1 MKTTA
6 QRWYIRFLQWKTQY
20 LTHRQFILLLCGL
33 VGVATG
39 FAALAMRSLTHFIE
53 EVLVGNII
61 RYINY
66 GFYVIFPAVG
76 FLLVYWVKKY
86 IIRKEV
92 SHGIPSI
99 LYAVAKQKGIM
110 KRFQAYGS
118 ILTAPITI
126 GFGGS
131 VGLEGPMVV
140 TGAGISS
147 QVARLFHINQS
158 DRMLLLACACAAALA
173 AIFKVPLAGILFA
186 IEVFGLDLT
195 LSSLLPLFVA
205 SLSGVLTS
213 YIFFGNA
220 ALLPIY
226 VGDSFLM
233 HNIPFYLLLGVVGGF
248 MSAYFTFVYEGVNR
262 FFSKF
267 SSAYLRIVIG
277 GAILGLLVFVMPPL
291 YGEGHE
297 VINHLKAGH
306 PELSISSN
314 IFGWNLENPWVVILL
329 LGGLV
334 LFKVVATSVTFGAGG
349 VGGIFSPM
357 LFMGGVMGNCFA
369 RIINQID
376 IFPYKLPLANF
387 TLIGMTALMTG
398 VLHAPLTAIFLIAEV
413 TGGYSL
419 FVPAMVTA
427 VVSFSI
433 AKYFNKYSIYTMEL
447 GRKGELVNQDKDQAI
462 LTLMD
467 MESVIE
473 TNFVPVYTDM
483 TLKGVVYEA
492 VRESSR
498 NIFPVLDREKGSLE
512 GVILLD
518 DIRHLIFEKEL
529 YDKVSVLEMMQPP
542 PALIQMGQ
550 DTMNQVMDKFQN
562 TAAWNL
568 PVVKN
573 GKYIGFISKS
583 KLLTVYRRKLIY
595 FSNNK

>member
-1 MKTTA
+1 MRTTA
-6 QRWYIRFLQWKTQY
+6 RWYIKFLQWKTQY

-248 MSAYFTFVYEGVNR
+248 MSAYFTFVYEEVNR

-376 IFPYKLPLANF
+376 ILPYKLPLANF

-568 PVVKN
+568 PVVKD

>member
-33 VGVATG
+33 VGIATG

-66 GFYVIFPAVG
+66 GFYVVFPAVG
-76 FLLVYWVKKY
+76 FLLVYLVKKY
-86 IIRKEV
+86 VIRKDV

-118 ILTAPITI
+118 LLTAPITI

-147 QVARLFHINQS
+147 QIARLFHINQS

-205 SLSGVLTS
+205 SLSGVLIS
-213 YIFFGNA
+213 YLFFGNA
-220 ALLPIY
+220 ALLPIQ
-226 VGDSFLM
+226 VSGSFLM
-233 HNIPFYLLLGVVGGF
+233 RNIPFYLLLGVVGGF
-248 MSAYFTFVYEGVNR
+248 MSAYFTFVYEWVNR
-262 FFSKF
+262 FFARF
-267 SSAYLRIVIG
+267 SSPYVRLLIG
-277 GAILGLLVFVMPPL
+277 GAVLGLLVFLMPPL

-297 VINHLKAGH
+297 VINHLKEGH
-306 PELSISSN
+306 PELSLRDN
-314 IFGWNLENPWVVILL
+314 IFGWDLHNPWIIILL
-329 LGGLV
+329 LAGLA
-334 LFKVVATSVTFGAGG
+334 FSKVVATSVTFGAGG

-369 RIINQID
+369 RIINQIEWL
-376 IFPYKLPLANF
+376 PHKLPLANF

-413 TGGYSL
+413 TGGYAL

-427 VVSFSI
+427 VISFSI

-467 MESVIE
+467 MGQVIE

-483 TLKGVVYEA
+483 NLKGVVYEA

-529 YDKVSVLEMMQPP
+529 YEKVSVLEMMQPP
-542 PALIQMGQ
+542 PALIQMGV
-550 DTMNQVMDKFQN
+550 DTMNQVMDKFQS
-562 TAAWNL
+562 TGAWNL
-568 PVVKN
+568 PVVKD

>member
-6 QRWYIRFLQWKTQY
+6 RWYIKFLQWKTQY

-147 QVARLFHINQS
+147 QIARLFHINQS

-376 IFPYKLPLANF
+376 ILPYKLPLANF

>member
-1 MKTTA
+1 MKTKHS
-6 QRWYIRFLQWKTQY
+6 WYIKFLQWKTQY
-20 LTHRQFILLLCGL
+20 LTHQQFIWLLCGL
-33 VGVATG
+33 VGIATG
-39 FAALAMRSLTHFIE
+39 FAALAMRSFTHFIE
-53 EVLVGNII
+53 AVLVGNII

-86 IIRKEV
+86 ILRKEV

-110 KRFQAYGS
+110 KRFHAYAS
-118 ILTAPITI
+118 LLTAPITI

-147 QVARLFHINQS
+147 YVARLFHINQS

-195 LSSLLPLFVA
+195 LSSLLPLFIA

-213 YIFFGNA
+213 YMFFGNA
-220 ALLPIY
+220 ALLPIQIN
-226 VGDSFLM
+226 GSFLM
-233 HNIPFYLLLGVVGGF
+233 RNLPFYLLLGGVGGI
-248 MSAYFTFVYEGVNR
+248 MSAYFTFVYEKINQ
-262 FFSKF
+262 FFSKL
-267 SSAYLRIVIG
+267 SSPYLRILIG
-277 GAILGLLVFVMPPL
+277 GIVLGLLVFLMPPL

-297 VINHLKAGH
+297 VINHLKEGH
-306 PELSISSN
+306 PELSLSSN
-314 IFGWNLENPWVVILL
+314 IFGWHLENPWVVIFL

-369 RIINQID
+369 RIINQLD
-376 IFPYKLPLANF
+376 FLPYKLPLANF

-413 TGGYSL
+413 TGGYVL
-419 FVPAMVTA
+419 FFPAMLTA
-427 VVSFSI
+427 VVSFAI

-467 MESVIE
+467 MEPIIE

-483 TLKGVVYEA
+483 LLKDVVYEA
-492 VRESSR
+492 IAKSSR
-498 NIFPVLDREKGSLE
+498 NIFPVLDRDTHEFK

-518 DIRHLIFEKEL
+518 DIRHLMFQKEL
-529 YDKVSVLEMMQPP
+529 YEKVSVIEMMQAP
-542 PALIQMGQ
+542 PARIEM
-550 DTMNQVMDKFQN
+550 DTDRMTQVMDKFQQ
-562 TAAWNL
+562 TGAWNL
-568 PVVKN
+568 PVVKE

-595 FSNNK
+595 FSTR

>member
-1 MKTTA
+1 MRTTA
-6 QRWYIRFLQWKTQY
+6 RWYIKFLQWKTQY

-233 HNIPFYLLLGVVGGF
+233 RNIPFYLLLGVVGGF

-357 LFMGGVMGNCFA
+357 LFMGGAMGNCFA

-376 IFPYKLPLANF
+376 ILPYKLPLANF

-529 YDKVSVLEMMQPP
+529 YDKVSVLEMMQPS

>member
-6 QRWYIRFLQWKTQY
+6 RWYIKFLQWKTQY

-233 HNIPFYLLLGVVGGF
+233 RNIPFYLLLGVVGGF

-376 IFPYKLPLANF
+376 ILPYKLPLANF

>member
-1 MKTTA
+1 MRTTA
-6 QRWYIRFLQWKTQY
+6 RWYIKFLQWKTQY

-248 MSAYFTFVYEGVNR
+248 MSAYFTFVYEEVNR

-376 IFPYKLPLANF
+376 ILPYKLPLANF

-483 TLKGVVYEA
+483 MLKGVVYEA

>member
-1 MKTTA
+1 METKHS
-6 QRWYIRFLQWKTQY
+6 WYIKFLQWKTQY
-20 LTHRQFILLLCGL
+20 LTHQQFIWLLCGL
-33 VGVATG
+33 VGIATG
-39 FAALAMRSLTHFIE
+39 FAALAMRSFTHFIE
-53 EVLVGNII
+53 AVLVGNII

-86 IIRKEV
+86 ILRKEV

-110 KRFQAYGS
+110 KRFHAYAS
-118 ILTAPITI
+118 LLTAPITI

-147 QVARLFHINQS
+147 YVARLFHINQS

-195 LSSLLPLFVA
+195 LSSLLPLFIA

-213 YIFFGNA
+213 YMFFGNA
-220 ALLPIY
+220 ALLPIQIN
-226 VGDSFLM
+226 GSFLM
-233 HNIPFYLLLGVVGGF
+233 RNLPFYLLLGGVGGI
-248 MSAYFTFVYEGVNR
+248 MSAYFTFVYEKINQ
-262 FFSKF
+262 FFSKL
-267 SSAYLRIVIG
+267 SSPYLRILIG
-277 GAILGLLVFVMPPL
+277 GIVLGLLVFLMPPL

-297 VINHLKAGH
+297 VINHLKEGH
-306 PELSISSN
+306 PELSLSSN
-314 IFGWNLENPWVVILL
+314 IFGWHLENPWVVIFL

-369 RIINQID
+369 RIINQLD
-376 IFPYKLPLANF
+376 FLPYKLPLANF

-413 TGGYSL
+413 TGGYVL
-419 FVPAMVTA
+419 FVPAMLTA
-427 VVSFSI
+427 VVSFAI

-467 MESVIE
+467 MEPIIE

-483 TLKGVVYEA
+483 LLKDVVYEA
-492 VRESSR
+492 IAKSSR
-498 NIFPVLDREKGSLE
+498 NIFPVLDRDTQEFK

-518 DIRHLIFEKEL
+518 DIRHLMFQKEL
-529 YDKVSVLEMMQPP
+529 YEKVSVIEMMQAP
-542 PALIQMGQ
+542 PARIEM
-550 DTMNQVMDKFQN
+550 DTDRMTQVMDKFQQ
-562 TAAWNL
+562 TGAWNL
-568 PVVKN
+568 PVVKE

-595 FSNNK
+595 FSTR

>member
-6 QRWYIRFLQWKTQY
+6 RWYIKFLQWKTQY

-61 RYINY
+61 RYMNY

-314 IFGWNLENPWVVILL
+314 IFGWNLENPWVIILL

-376 IFPYKLPLANF
+376 ILPYKLPLANF

-398 VLHAPLTAIFLIAEV
+398 VLHAPLTAIYLIAEV

>member
-6 QRWYIRFLQWKTQY
+6 RWYIKFLQWKTQY

-99 LYAVAKQKGIM
+99 LYAVAKQKSIM

-147 QVARLFHINQS
+147 QLARLFHINQS

-376 IFPYKLPLANF
+376 ILPYKLPLANF

>member
-1 MKTTA
+1 MKTKHS
-6 QRWYIRFLQWKTQY
+6 WYIKFLQWKTQY
-20 LTHRQFILLLCGL
+20 LTHQQFIWLLCGL
-33 VGVATG
+33 VGIATG
-39 FAALAMRSLTHFIE
+39 FAALAMRSFTHFIE
-53 EVLVGNII
+53 AVLVGNII

-86 IIRKEV
+86 ILRKEV

-110 KRFQAYGS
+110 KRFHAYAS
-118 ILTAPITI
+118 LLTAPITI
-126 GFGGS
+126 SFGGS

-147 QVARLFHINQS
+147 YVARLFHINQS

-173 AIFKVPLAGILFA
+173 AIFKVPLAGLLFA

-195 LSSLLPLFVA
+195 LSSLLPLFIA

-213 YIFFGNA
+213 YMFFGNA
-220 ALLPIY
+220 ALLPIQIN
-226 VGDSFLM
+226 GSFLM
-233 HNIPFYLLLGVVGGF
+233 RNLPFYLLLGGVGGI
-248 MSAYFTFVYEGVNR
+248 MSAYFTFVYEKINQ
-262 FFSKF
+262 FFSKL
-267 SSAYLRIVIG
+267 SSPYLRILIG
-277 GAILGLLVFVMPPL
+277 GIVLGLLVFLMPPL

-297 VINHLKAGH
+297 VINHLKEGH
-306 PELSISSN
+306 PELSLSSN
-314 IFGWNLENPWVVILL
+314 IFGWHLENPWVVIFL

-369 RIINQID
+369 RIINQLD
-376 IFPYKLPLANF
+376 FLPYKLPLANF

-413 TGGYSL
+413 TGGYVL
-419 FVPAMVTA
+419 FVPAMLTA
-427 VVSFSI
+427 VVSFAI

-467 MESVIE
+467 MEPIIE

-483 TLKGVVYEA
+483 LLKDVVYEA
-492 VRESSR
+492 IAKSSR
-498 NIFPVLDREKGSLE
+498 NIFPVLDRDTQEFK

-518 DIRHLIFEKEL
+518 DIRHLMFQKEL
-529 YDKVSVLEMMQPP
+529 YEKVSVIEMMQAP
-542 PALIQMGQ
+542 PARIEM
-550 DTMNQVMDKFQN
+550 DTDRMTQVMDKFQQ
-562 TAAWNL
+562 TGAWNL
-568 PVVKN
+568 PVVKE

-595 FSNNK
+595 FSTR

>member
-1 MKTTA
+1 MRTTA
-6 QRWYIRFLQWKTQY
+6 RWYIKFLQWKTQY

-376 IFPYKLPLANF
+376 ILPYKLPLANF

-483 TLKGVVYEA
+483 TLKRVVYEA

>member
-6 QRWYIRFLQWKTQY
+6 QRWYIKFLQWKTQY

-147 QVARLFHINQS
+147 HVARLFHINQS

-248 MSAYFTFVYEGVNR
+248 MSAYFTFVYEQVNR

-376 IFPYKLPLANF
+376 ILPYKLPLANF

-583 KLLTVYRRKLIY
+583 RLLTVYRRKLIY

>member
-6 QRWYIRFLQWKTQY
+6 RWYIKFLQWKTQY

-291 YGEGHE
+291 YGEGQE

-376 IFPYKLPLANF
+376 ILPYKLPLANF

>member
-6 QRWYIRFLQWKTQY
+6 QRWYIKFLQWKTQY

-248 MSAYFTFVYEGVNR
+248 MSAYFTFVYEQVNR

-376 IFPYKLPLANF
+376 ILPYKLPLANF

-473 TNFVPVYTDM
+473 TNFVSVYTDM

>member
-6 QRWYIRFLQWKTQY
+6 RWYIKFLQWKTQY

-147 QVARLFHINQS
+147 QLARLFHINQS

-376 IFPYKLPLANF
+376 ILPYKLPLANF

-595 FSNNK
+595 FSNHK

>member
-6 QRWYIRFLQWKTQY
+6 RWYIKFLQWKTQY

-66 GFYVIFPAVG
+66 GFYVIFPAIG

-376 IFPYKLPLANF
+376 ILPYKLPLANF

>member
-1 MKTTA
+1 MRTTA
-6 QRWYIRFLQWKTQY
+6 RWYIKFLQWKTQY

-147 QVARLFHINQS
+147 QLARLFHINQS

-376 IFPYKLPLANF
+376 ILPYKLPLANF

>member
-1 MKTTA
+1 MRTTA
-6 QRWYIRFLQWKTQY
+6 RWYIKFLQWKTQY

-314 IFGWNLENPWVVILL
+314 IFGWNLENHWVVILL

-376 IFPYKLPLANF
+376 ILPYKLPLANF

>member
-1 MKTTA
+1 MKTKHS
-6 QRWYIRFLQWKTQY
+6 WYIKFLQWKTQY
-20 LTHRQFILLLCGL
+20 LTHQQFIWLLCGL
-33 VGVATG
+33 VGIATG
-39 FAALAMRSLTHFIE
+39 FAALAMRSFTHFIE
-53 EVLVGNII
+53 AVLVGNII

-86 IIRKEV
+86 ILRKEV

-110 KRFQAYGS
+110 KRFQAYAS
-118 ILTAPITI
+118 LLTAPITI

-147 QVARLFHINQS
+147 YVARLFHINQS

-195 LSSLLPLFVA
+195 LSSLLPLFIA

-213 YIFFGNA
+213 YMFFGNA
-220 ALLPIY
+220 ALLPIQIN
-226 VGDSFLM
+226 GSFLM
-233 HNIPFYLLLGVVGGF
+233 RNLPFYLLLGGVGGI
-248 MSAYFTFVYEGVNR
+248 MSAYFTFVYEKINQ
-262 FFSKF
+262 FFSKL
-267 SSAYLRIVIG
+267 SSPYLRILIG
-277 GAILGLLVFVMPPL
+277 GIVLGLLVFLMPPL

-297 VINHLKAGH
+297 VINHLKEGH
-306 PELSISSN
+306 PELSLSSN
-314 IFGWNLENPWVVILL
+314 IFGWHLENPWVVIFL

-369 RIINQID
+369 RIINQLD
-376 IFPYKLPLANF
+376 FLPYKLPLANF

-413 TGGYSL
+413 TGGYML
-419 FVPAMVTA
+419 FVPAMLTA
-427 VVSFSI
+427 VVSFAI

-467 MESVIE
+467 MEPIIE

-483 TLKGVVYEA
+483 LLKDVVYEA
-492 VRESSR
+492 IAKSSR
-498 NIFPVLDREKGSLE
+498 NIFPVLDRDTQEFK

-518 DIRHLIFEKEL
+518 DIRHLMFQKEL
-529 YDKVSVLEMMQPP
+529 YEKVSVIEMMQAP
-542 PALIQMGQ
+542 PARIEM
-550 DTMNQVMDKFQN
+550 DTDRMTQVMDKFQQ
-562 TAAWNL
+562 TGAWNL
-568 PVVKN
+568 PVVKE

-595 FSNNK
+595 FSTR

>member
-6 QRWYIRFLQWKTQY
+6 RWYIKFLQWKTQY

-376 IFPYKLPLANF
+376 ILPYKLPLANF

-483 TLKGVVYEA
+483 TLRGVVYEA

>member
-6 QRWYIRFLQWKTQY
+6 RWYIKFLQWKTQY

-147 QVARLFHINQS
+147 QLARLFHINQS

-376 IFPYKLPLANF
+376 ILPYKLPLANF

-483 TLKGVVYEA
+483 MLKGVVYEA

>member
-66 GFYVIFPAVG
+66 GFYVVFPAVG
-76 FLLVYWVKKY
+76 FLLVYLVKKY
-86 IIRKEV
+86 VIRKEV

-118 ILTAPITI
+118 LLTAPITI

-147 QVARLFHINQS
+147 QIARLFHINQS

-205 SLSGVLTS
+205 SLSGVLIS
-213 YIFFGNA
+213 YLFFGNA
-220 ALLPIY
+220 ALLPIQ
-226 VGDSFLM
+226 VSGSFLM
-233 HNIPFYLLLGVVGGF
+233 RNIPFYLLLGVVGGF
-248 MSAYFTFVYEGVNR
+248 MSAYFTFVYEWVNR
-262 FFSKF
+262 FFARF
-267 SSAYLRIVIG
+267 SSPYVRLLIG
-277 GAILGLLVFVMPPL
+277 GAVLGLLVFLMPPL

-297 VINHLKAGH
+297 VINHLKEGH
-306 PELSISSN
+306 PELSLGDN
-314 IFGWNLENPWVVILL
+314 IFGWDLHNPWIIILL
-329 LGGLV
+329 LAGLA
-334 LFKVVATSVTFGAGG
+334 FSKVVATSVTFGAGG

-369 RIINQID
+369 RIINE
-376 IFPYKLPLANF
+376 FPILGYKAALPNF
-387 TLIGMTALMTG
+387 TLVGMTALMTG
-398 VLHAPLTAIFLIAEV
+398 VLHAPLTAVFLIAEV

-419 FVPAMVTA
+419 LVPAMLTA
-427 VVSFSI
+427 AVSFSV

-447 GRKGELVNQDKDQAI
+447 GRKGELISQNKDQSI

-467 MESVIE
+467 FEQVVE
-473 TNFVPVYTDM
+473 HNFVPVYTDM
-483 TLKGVVYEA
+483 KLREVVMDV
-492 VRESSR
+492 VRVSNR
-498 NIFPVLDREKGSLE
+498 NIYPVLERETGVLK

-518 DIRHLIFEKEL
+518 NIRHLIFESDY
-529 YDKVSVLEMMQPP
+529 YDKIAAIELMQPA
-542 PALIQMGQ
+542 PATIVSGKDKMS
-550 DTMNQVMDKFQN
+550 TVMDKFQH
-562 TAAWNL
+562 TGAWNL
-568 PVVKN
+568 PVVHSD
-573 GKYIGFISKS
+573 GRYYGFISKS
-583 KLLTVYRRKLIY
+583 KLLSIYRRKLIY
-595 FSNNK
+595 FTQ

>member
-1 MKTTA
+1 MRTTA
-6 QRWYIRFLQWKTQY
+6 RWYIKFLQWKTQY

-76 FLLVYWVKKY
+76 FLLVYWVKKH

-376 IFPYKLPLANF
+376 ILPYKLPLANF

>member
-1 MKTTA
+1 MKTKHS
-6 QRWYIRFLQWKTQY
+6 WYIKFLQWKTQY
-20 LTHRQFILLLCGL
+20 LTHQQFIWLLCGL
-33 VGVATG
+33 VGIATG
-39 FAALAMRSLTHFIE
+39 FAALAMRSFTHFIE
-53 EVLVGNII
+53 AVLVGNII

-86 IIRKEV
+86 ILRKEV

-110 KRFQAYGS
+110 KRFHAYAS
-118 ILTAPITI
+118 LLTAPITI

-147 QVARLFHINQS
+147 YVARLFHINQS

-195 LSSLLPLFVA
+195 LSSLLPLFIA

-213 YIFFGNA
+213 YMFFGNA
-220 ALLPIY
+220 ALLPIQIN
-226 VGDSFLM
+226 GSFLM
-233 HNIPFYLLLGVVGGF
+233 RNLPFYLLLGGVGGI
-248 MSAYFTFVYEGVNR
+248 MSAYFTFVYEKINQ
-262 FFSKF
+262 FFSKL
-267 SSAYLRIVIG
+267 SSPYLRILIG
-277 GAILGLLVFVMPPL
+277 GIVLGLLVFLMPPL

-297 VINHLKAGH
+297 VINHLKEGH
-306 PELSISSN
+306 PELSLSSN
-314 IFGWNLENPWVVILL
+314 IFGWHLENPWVVIFL

-369 RIINQID
+369 RIINQLD
-376 IFPYKLPLANF
+376 FLPYKLPLANF

-413 TGGYSL
+413 TGGYVL
-419 FVPAMVTA
+419 FVPAMLTA
-427 VVSFSI
+427 VVSFAI

-467 MESVIE
+467 MEPIIE

-483 TLKGVVYEA
+483 LLKDVVYEA
-492 VRESSR
+492 IAKSSS
-498 NIFPVLDREKGSLE
+498 NIFPVLDRDTQEFK

-518 DIRHLIFEKEL
+518 DIRHLMFQKEL
-529 YDKVSVLEMMQPP
+529 YEKVSVIEMMQAP
-542 PALIQMGQ
+542 PARIEM
-550 DTMNQVMDKFQN
+550 DTDRMTQVMDKFQQ
-562 TAAWNL
+562 TGAWNL
-568 PVVKN
+568 PVVKE

-595 FSNNK
+595 FSTR

>member
-66 GFYVIFPAVG
+66 GFYVVFPAVG

-86 IIRKEV
+86 VIRKDV

-118 ILTAPITI
+118 LLTAPITI

-147 QVARLFHINQS
+147 QIARLFHINQS

-205 SLSGVLTS
+205 SLSGVLIS
-213 YIFFGNA
+213 YLFFGNA
-220 ALLPIY
+220 ALLPIQ
-226 VGDSFLM
+226 VSGSFLM
-233 HNIPFYLLLGVVGGF
+233 RNIPFYLLLGVVGGF
-248 MSAYFTFVYEGVNR
+248 MSAYFTFVYEWVNR
-262 FFSKF
+262 FFARF
-267 SSAYLRIVIG
+267 SSPYVRLLIG
-277 GAILGLLVFVMPPL
+277 GAVLGLLVFLMPPL

-297 VINHLKAGH
+297 VINHLKEGH
-306 PELSISSN
+306 PELSLGDN
-314 IFGWNLENPWVVILL
+314 IFGWDLHNPWVIILL
-329 LGGLV
+329 LAGLA
-334 LFKVVATSVTFGAGG
+334 FSKVVATSVTFGAGG

-369 RIINQID
+369 RIINQIEWL
-376 IFPYKLPLANF
+376 PHKLPLANF

-413 TGGYSL
+413 TGGYAL

-427 VVSFSI
+427 VISFSI

-467 MESVIE
+467 MGQVIE

-483 TLKGVVYEA
+483 NLKGVVYEA

-529 YDKVSVLEMMQPP
+529 YEKVSVLEMMQPP
-542 PALIQMGQ
+542 PALIHMGE
-550 DTMNQVMDKFQN
+550 DNMNQVMDKFQS
-562 TAAWNL
+562 TGAWNL
-568 PVVKN
+568 PVIKD

>member
-6 QRWYIRFLQWKTQY
+6 RWYIKFLQWKTQY

-376 IFPYKLPLANF
+376 ILPYKLPLANF

-573 GKYIGFISKS
+573 EKYIGFISKS

>member
-1 MKTTA
+1 MRTTA
-6 QRWYIRFLQWKTQY
+6 RWYIKFLQWKTQY

-99 LYAVAKQKGIM
+99 LYAVSKQKGIM

>member
-1 MKTTA
+1 MKTKHS
-6 QRWYIRFLQWKTQY
+6 WYIKFLQWKTQY
-20 LTHRQFILLLCGL
+20 LTHQQFIWLLCGL
-33 VGVATG
+33 VGIATG
-39 FAALAMRSLTHFIE
+39 FAALAMRSFTHFIE
-53 EVLVGNII
+53 AVLVGNII

-86 IIRKEV
+86 ILRKEV

-110 KRFQAYGS
+110 KRFQAYAS
-118 ILTAPITI
+118 LLTAPITI

-147 QVARLFHINQS
+147 YVARLFHINQS

-195 LSSLLPLFVA
+195 LSSLLPLFIA

-213 YIFFGNA
+213 YMFFGNA
-220 ALLPIY
+220 ALLPIQIN
-226 VGDSFLM
+226 GSFLM
-233 HNIPFYLLLGVVGGF
+233 RNLPFYLLLGGVGGI
-248 MSAYFTFVYEGVNR
+248 MSAYFTFVYEKINQ
-262 FFSKF
+262 FFSKL
-267 SSAYLRIVIG
+267 SSPCLRILIG
-277 GAILGLLVFVMPPL
+277 GIVLGLLVFLMPPL

-297 VINHLKAGH
+297 VINHLKEGH
-306 PELSISSN
+306 PELSLSSN
-314 IFGWNLENPWVVILL
+314 IFGWHLENPWVVIFL

-369 RIINQID
+369 RIINQLD
-376 IFPYKLPLANF
+376 FLPYKLPLANF

-413 TGGYSL
+413 TGGYVL
-419 FVPAMVTA
+419 FVPAMLTA
-427 VVSFSI
+427 VVSFAI

-467 MESVIE
+467 MEPIIE

-483 TLKGVVYEA
+483 LLKDVVYEA
-492 VRESSR
+492 IAKSSR
-498 NIFPVLDREKGSLE
+498 NIFPVLDRDTQEFK

-518 DIRHLIFEKEL
+518 DIRHLMFQKEL
-529 YDKVSVLEMMQPP
+529 YKKVSVIEMMQAP
-542 PALIQMGQ
+542 PARIEM
-550 DTMNQVMDKFQN
+550 DTDRMTQVMDKFQQ
-562 TAAWNL
+562 TGAWNL
-568 PVVKN
+568 PVVKE

-595 FSNNK
+595 FSTR

>member
-6 QRWYIRFLQWKTQY
+6 QRWYIKFLQWKTQY
-20 LTHRQFILLLCGL
+20 LTHKQFILLLCGL

-53 EVLVGNII
+53 AVLVGNII

-66 GFYVIFPAVG
+66 GFYVVFPAVG
-76 FLLVYWVKKY
+76 FLLVYLVKKY

-110 KRFQAYGS
+110 KRFQSYGS
-118 ILTAPITI
+118 LLTAPITI

-147 QVARLFHINQS
+147 QIARLFHINQS

-195 LSSLLPLFVA
+195 LSSLLPLFLA

-213 YIFFGNA
+213 YLFFGNA
-220 ALLPIY
+220 ALLPIQ
-226 VGDSFLM
+226 VSASFLM
-233 HNIPFYLLLGVVGGF
+233 RNIPFYLLLGVVGGF
-248 MSAYFTFVYEGVNR
+248 MSAYFTFVYERVNR
-262 FFSKF
+262 FFAQF
-267 SSAYLRIVIG
+267 SAPYMRILIG
-277 GAILGLLVFVMPPL
+277 GAILGLLVFLMPPL

-297 VINHLKAGH
+297 VINHLKEGH
-306 PELSISSN
+306 PELSLGDN
-314 IFGWNLENPWVVILL
+314 IFGWDLQNPWIIILL
-329 LGGLV
+329 LAGLA
-334 LFKVVATSVTFGAGG
+334 FSKVVATSVTFGAGG

-369 RIINQID
+369 RIINQIEWLSH
-376 IFPYKLPLANF
+376 KLPLANF
-387 TLIGMTALMTG
+387 TLVGMTALMTG

-413 TGGYSL
+413 TGGYAL

-467 MESVIE
+467 MGQVIE
-473 TNFVPVYTDM
+473 TNFIPVYIDM
-483 TLKGVVYEA
+483 NLKGVVYQA

-529 YDKVSVLEMMQPP
+529 YEKISVLEMMQPP
-542 PALIQMGQ
+542 PALIHMGE

-562 TAAWNL
+562 TGAWNL
-568 PVVKN
+568 PVVKE

>member
-6 QRWYIRFLQWKTQY
+6 RWYIKFLQWKTQY

-248 MSAYFTFVYEGVNR
+248 MSAYFTFVYEEVNR

-376 IFPYKLPLANF
+376 ILPYKLPLANF

-483 TLKGVVYEA
+483 MLKGVVYEA

-542 PALIQMGQ
+542 LALIQMGQ

>member
-6 QRWYIRFLQWKTQY
+6 RWYIKFLQWKTQY

-376 IFPYKLPLANF
+376 ILPYKLPLANF

-529 YDKVSVLEMMQPP
+529 YNKVSVLEMMQPP

>member
-1 MKTTA
+1 MRTTA
-6 QRWYIRFLQWKTQY
+6 RWYIKFLQWKTQY

-376 IFPYKLPLANF
+376 ILPYKLPLANF

>member
-6 QRWYIRFLQWKTQY
+6 QRWYIKFLQWKTQY

-248 MSAYFTFVYEGVNR
+248 MSAYFTFVYERVNR

-376 IFPYKLPLANF
+376 ILPYKLPLANF

-492 VRESSR
+492 IRESSR